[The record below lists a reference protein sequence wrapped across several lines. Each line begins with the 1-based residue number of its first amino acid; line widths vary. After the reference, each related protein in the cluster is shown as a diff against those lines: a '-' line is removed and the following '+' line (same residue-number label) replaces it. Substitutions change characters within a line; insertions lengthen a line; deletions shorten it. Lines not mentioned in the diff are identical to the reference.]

1 MEEQKEDAGV
11 EEQKE
16 NTRVEELRDIA
27 RAEEQRED
35 AGSRRCRGGGAGVEE
50 QKTARGGGAGEIS
63 RGKRKNMQ
71 KNSGTEDVQ

>member
-35 AGSRRCRGGGAGVEE
+35 AGSRRCRVEE